1 MEQTQNN
8 NSLLESQRT
17 KILIFALI
25 IFVIGGSTIGLIYW
39 RVIQNR
45 IYIEKAQIVAPQINL
60 AAQAAG
66 TLEEIFVQEGS
77 QVQANNPVAR
87 VGNELIKAKV
97 AGTIISVKKDFG
109 KIFNPGETVVSMI
122 DPTELRVIGQI
133 EEDKGLK
140 DIMVGQQAIFE
151 IDTFGSKD
159 YYGVVDEVSATSR
172 ENDVVFNIS
181 DKRQL
186 NEFNIKIRFDVNL
199 YPELKNGMSA
209 KIWVYKN

>member
-1 MEQTQNN
+1 MEQAQNN
-8 NSLLESQRT
+8 NSLPESQRT

-25 IFVIGGSTIGLIYW
+25 VFIIAGSVVGLIYW
-39 RVIQNR
+39 RVIQAR
-45 IYIEKAQIVAPQINL
+45 IYIDKAQVSAPQINL
-60 AAQAAG
+60 APQTSG
-66 TLEEIFVQEGS
+66 TLEEIFVREGD
-77 QVQANNPVAR
+77 QVQANSPVAR

-97 AGTIISVKKDFG
+97 TGTIISVNKDLG
-109 KIFNPGETVVSMI
+109 KIFNSGETVVSMI
-122 DPTELRVIGQI
+122 SPKEFRVIGQI

-186 NEFNIKIRFDVNL
+186 NEFDIKIRFDVNL

-209 KIWVYKN
+209 KIWIYKN